1 MKDNKTVLT
10 FEEKHHILEVD
21 EVEYEIPQRTAE
33 LEEKIREHDAKL
45 PELTEY
51 EGNMLLLE
59 ILFGKEKAQQMFPD
73 GKNTNL
79 DKLAKVSK
87 VAIALYMAEFQ
98 NIKNEKLKEQMKE
111 IQPQA
116 DSRGGIVNNY
126 SSTYNIQPSG
136 TSTAEQLAATRDAE
150 TLNRMRGVE

>member
-21 EVEYEIPQRTAE
+21 GVEYEIPQRTAE

-79 DKLAKVSK
+79 DKLAKCAYL
-87 VAIALYMAEFQ
+87 AINLYRLEENAARDKNIEAEASPFAPLLEQ
-98 NIKNEKLKEQMKE
+98 IKEACNLLKTVKKE
-111 IQPQA
+111 
-116 DSRGGIVNNY
+116 DK
-126 SSTYNIQPSG
+126 
-136 TSTAEQLAATRDAE
+136 
-150 TLNRMRGVE
+150 